1 MKKELMRVGM
11 LFLIQ
16 ALAWVLMVI
25 GGYALGA
32 RADAAVETAT
42 APPIDLTQLVQAVIA
57 VLAALITGRLVPW
70 IKANTAQKQQAMLQA
85 ATDTAVYAAQ
95 QLYKTNVIQDRLDYA
110 ERWLE
115 GRGYTVD
122 RGQIEASVRRM
133 DSARDLF
140 QLQMDSLPEPAEK
153 EEPEH
158 ADD

>member
-1 MKKELMRVGM
+1 MTMRKI
-11 LFLIQ
+11 LNRARICLLL
-16 ALAWVLMVI
+16 ALVCLLMVI
-25 GGYALGA
+25 CGYAAA
-32 RADAAVETAT
+32 RAETA
-42 APPIDLTQLVQAVIA
+42 APAALPPIDLTQLARALIA
-57 VLAALITGRLVPW
+57 VLCALITKRLVPW
-70 IKANTAQKQQAMLQA
+70 IKANTAQKQQAIIQA
-85 ATDTAVYAAQ
+85 ATDIAVYAAQ

-115 GRGYTVD
+115 GRGYTAD

-140 QLQMDSLPEPAEK
+140 QLQLDSLPEPAEK